1 MLFQKFCHPH
11 SFMKLK
17 KKCYLFSTLAK
28 QYSKKFIQK
37 TTYLNCTPH
46 KTLVKLS
53 FSIQLL
59 KHKILLGA
67 NYIQIT
73 LHKHA
78 MKILNSST
86 FSIVF
91 SIYYTSHLTI
101 YRNHTSYILIIII
114 YVMSMWKSYK
124 CSKASQR
131 RAFDLITSTH
141 KKKER
146 FYNFRPKHKTSSSG
160 SISSSTS
167 SISTHTKSSEEMQ
180 RNVI

>member
-1 MLFQKFCHPH
+1 VQII
-11 SFMKLK
+11 
-17 KKCYLFSTLAK
+17 YWV
-28 QYSKKFIQK
+28 Q
-37 TTYLNCTPH
+37 N
-46 KTLVKLS
+46 
-53 FSIQLL
+53 
-59 KHKILLGA
+59 
-67 NYIQIT
+67 IQIT

-86 FSIVF
+86 FSIVL

-167 SISTHTKSSEEMQ
+167 SSISTHTKSSEESQ